1 MRLFAEMYVA
11 FILLGWLA
19 QALLFGVLT
28 YKLADKKAYFTQYF
42 WTGFFLGVV
51 GLLYVGFLPMGDKAA
66 YEKAK
71 LLDQDIQQQDE
82 EEDELFNS
90 QDAGEQ
96 IELDRQ
102 IKDATEPVKRQAAKK
117 A

>member
-1 MRLFAEMYVA
+1 MKLFAEMYVA

-19 QALLFGVLT
+19 QALLFGVLA
-28 YKLADKKAYFTQYF
+28 YKLADKKAYFRQYF
-42 WTGFFLGVV
+42 WIGFFLGVI
-51 GLLYVGFLPMGDKAA
+51 GLLYVGFLPMGDTAA
-66 YEKAK
+66 YEKAR

-82 EEDELFNS
+82 EEDALFVS

-102 IKDATEPVKRQAAKK
+102 VKDATEPVKRRTTKK